1 MKQNDK
7 LLYSF
12 VLITSGIGLFD
23 AIYLWLIK
31 ITENE
36 SLCPQ
41 GLGDCWSVNNSIYSE
56 IYGVPVSIFGML
68 AYLSMLLLIY
78 FESRN
83 KSFKQTAVLAQFGIS
98 LIGFLFS
105 LYLIYIQFGVL
116 HQVCPFCILSAITM
130 TTVFTLSTIRM
141 KKLQASIIY

>member
-1 MKQNDK
+1 MKQSVK
-7 LLYSF
+7 TLYSIA
-12 VLITSGIGLFD
+12 LIISGIGLLD
-23 AIYLWLIK
+23 AAYLWLIK

-56 IYGVPVSIFGML
+56 IYGVPVSVFGIL
-68 AYLSMLLLIY
+68 TYLSILVLLYI
-78 FESRN
+78 EHRN
-83 KSFKQTAVLAQFGIS
+83 NALKQTAVFAQFGIS

-116 HQVCPFCILSAITM
+116 QQVCPFCILSAFTM
-130 TTVFTLSTIRM
+130 TTLFVLTTIRM
-141 KKLQASIIY
+141 TKLQTSAFH